1 MADKANTAFAARVAA
16 FCLGER
22 AIPSAAD
29 PVAMF
34 GKAFAYW
41 DGLAGISDKFGQPL
55 GVLRENDGTFTT
67 AKPETRYLRIARAL
81 TEIAGYGFHAP
92 LRLDMHDARDY
103 GLPKTR
109 LRAPVLAY
117 NRREGAQNMV
127 LWPLS
132 NYHTIGER
140 RFVHSTPID
149 PIPFENKADIAAW
162 RGALSG
168 RPNTALAPN
177 VKYRRFGSEIL
188 KDLSKPQT
196 DAALWALHEEL
207 MGITRYN
214 LVLRYFMSKEMDVGL
229 TLTDKFKTARETS
242 LLAPLCRNR
251 TAIDWF
257 FKSKYV
263 LCLTGNDT
271 GSNFLPA
278 ANSNS
283 IVLKEDDGWEHFYSG
298 EFHPWEHYIP
308 MSLGALDLEEKLAW
322 AKENPKACKEMMRA
336 AQAVCARFASPENR
350 RIYLS
355 EILANLTQTR

>member
-1 MADKANTAFAARVAA
+1 MAENIDPKFSARVAA
-16 FCLGER
+16 FCLGVR
-22 AIPSAAD
+22 AKNRGPD
-29 PVAMF
+29 PVSMF
-34 GKAFAYW
+34 GKAFTYW
-41 DGLAGISDKFGQPL
+41 DGHAKIINKFGKDSD
-55 GVLRENDGTFTT
+55 VLRAKDGTFVTLR
-67 AKPETRYLRIARAL
+67 PESRFLRITRAL
-81 TEIAGYGFHAP
+81 TEVASYGFQSP

-109 LRAPVLAY
+109 ARTPVLVY
-117 NRREGAQNMV
+117 NRRAGAQNMV

-149 PIPFENKADIAAW
+149 PIPFENKANMAVW

-168 RPNTALAPN
+168 RPNIALAPN
-177 VKYRRFGSEIL
+177 AKHRRFGSEIL
-188 KDLSKPQT
+188 RDLNQPQT
-196 DAALWALHEEL
+196 DEALWALHEEL

-229 TLTDKFKTARETS
+229 TLTDALKTARETS

-298 EFHPWEHYIP
+298 EFRPWEHYIP
-308 MSLGALDLEEKLAW
+308 LRLGALDLEEKLAW
-322 AKENPKACKEMMRA
+322 ARDNPKACKEMVRA
-336 AQAVCARFASPENR
+336 AQIVCAKLASPENR
-350 RIYLS
+350 RVYLN
-355 EILANLTQTR
+355 EILSNLA